1 VKGFGERVC
10 GGCGEE
16 WDVVSEDGSVGVWQ
30 ATKSAWGSVE
40 SDGALVYPEDLVGDG
55 EGFWDIVRDDEGGE
69 AASVSEIENLLKY
82 GVATDGVESCGGF
95 VEEDEF
101 GVSDEGA
108 GNGDAFLHA
117 SGEFG
122 GVARGFGFEFEGG
135 ECFCDALRVLFW
147 WNGGLS
153 DEWEADISG
162 NGEKIE
168 QGVVLKD
175 VAAFRSKTAQCFR
188 LVEGSVLVGEGAG
201 VGLE

>member
-1 VKGFGERVC
+1 MKGFCEGVC

-16 WDVVSEDGSVGVWQ
+16 GNVVSEDGSVGVCQ

-40 SDGALVYPEDLVGDG
+40 ADGALVHPEDLVGDG
-55 EGFWDIVRDDEGGE
+55 EGFWDVVCDDEGGE
-69 AASVSEIENLLKY
+69 AASFSEVENLLKY

-95 VEEDEF
+95 VEKDEF
-101 GVSDEGA
+101 GVSDECA

-122 GVARGFGFEFEGG
+122 RVARGFGLQFEGG
-135 ECFCDALRVLFW
+135 ECFCDALGLLVW
-147 WNGGLS
+147 GDGGLR
-153 DEWEADISG
+153 DERQADISG